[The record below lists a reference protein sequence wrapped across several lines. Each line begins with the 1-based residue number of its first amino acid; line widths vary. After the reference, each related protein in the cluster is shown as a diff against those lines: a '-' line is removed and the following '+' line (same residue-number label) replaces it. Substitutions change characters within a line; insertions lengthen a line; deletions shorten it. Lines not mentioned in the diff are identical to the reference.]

1 MYIWLLRVNHEEQKF
16 QIFQKL
22 FMVEVL
28 SMVHK
33 VVKYYVN
40 FSTLALVGARITT
53 MLEKL
58 VIQHCQH
65 FLGARSQV

>member
-1 MYIWLLRVNHEEQKF
+1 MA
-16 QIFQKL
+16 
-22 FMVEVL
+22 
-28 SMVHK
+28 HK
-33 VVKYYVN
+33 VAKCYVN

-65 FLGARSQV
+65 FLGAWMVTSLNQCCRPQQVGHIMHKILK